1 MTSLIKFG
9 ASLGILGGALR
20 LIAIF
25 IPYTPET
32 AWLETLYAIIDLGFL
47 FGLIAIFAS
56 CADRLGLIGLVGFV
70 VALPGV
76 ASIVGPDAQM
86 FGLDFYMAG
95 SAVFIIGLAVQG
107 GAMLYKREQVLAAA
121 FWIVSAAIG
130 IAGSASVLPHAI
142 EIAAAALALGF
153 ITAGTSILRRASAPH
168 PEI

>member
-9 ASLGILGGALR
+9 AGLGVLGGALR

-25 IPYTPET
+25 VPYTPET

-56 CADRLGLIGLVGFV
+56 CADRLGIIGLIGFV
-70 VALPGV
+70 VALSGV

-86 FGLDFYMAG
+86 FGIDFYMVG

-107 GAMLYKREQVLAAA
+107 GAMLHKREQILAAA
-121 FWIVSAAIG
+121 FWVASAAIG
-130 IAGSASVLPHAI
+130 IAGSVSALPHAI
-142 EIAAAALALGF
+142 EIAAAALSLGF
-153 ITAGTSILRRASAPH
+153 ITAGASILASRLATAS
-168 PEI
+168 